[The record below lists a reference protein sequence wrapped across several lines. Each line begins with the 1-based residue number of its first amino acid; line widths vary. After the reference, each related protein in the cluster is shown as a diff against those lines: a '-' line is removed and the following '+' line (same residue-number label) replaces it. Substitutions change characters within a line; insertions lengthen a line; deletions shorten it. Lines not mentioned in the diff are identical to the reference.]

1 MIESVAFAAGL
12 AGASMLTMNASPAL
26 QRTALALAG
35 NWLACIVVVLL
46 MGVVDPWAAFAA
58 ADAVAA
64 FIVLSHPASRPQAV
78 IGCIYIV
85 QITVHLAYALVGSG
99 PATGLYLNMLSGG
112 GWLQIAVL
120 AGGAIHGSG
129 KRWAVSRGMGCVGS
143 PVVASSQSRL
153 AEGERKRC

>member
-1 MIESVAFAAGL
+1 MESAAFAAAL
-12 AGASMLTMNASPAL
+12 LVASLLTLNASSAL

-35 NWLACIVVVLL
+35 NWLAVMLAYFIT
-46 MGVVDPWAAFAA
+46 GRPDSWTAFAA

-129 KRWAVSRGMGCVGS
+129 KRWNVSGCMGGVS
-143 PVVASSQSRL
+143 PPIVAARSGGL
-153 AEGERKRC
+153 AKGERERC